1 MSASPLQTMHAVS
14 SPATSRSRLKA
25 AWFQNDPLAD
35 GLDFG
40 LATDCRTLEQAF
52 RLQHD
57 QYVAHGYMEVH
68 PSGWRLSLHN
78 ALSATR
84 VFVARA
90 GGRVVGTMTLIADSP
105 LGLPMDEIY
114 TDELRKLRD
123 AGRNLAEVSA
133 LAIDPEYQSSGVPI
147 LLRLIRMLVIDAAQT
162 KSDLCIAVNPHHAAF
177 YRKALHFQDL
187 GGLKQ
192 YGKVNGAPAIALR
205 LDLALARSLMREL
218 RDGHPMIIEV
228 HTFLFHPANV
238 EAVMT
243 RLARIR
249 GGSCL
254 WRSAS
259 SISSPATK
267 HGRGLPRPTGH
278 TFWQAATPRRPGG
291 FAPTRRTLSTEGT
304 PCGSPWRSRR
314 VAALQQVLPRGEHPF
329 SLDELE
335 RRIRQALTRPSAF
348 ARLSELLQPP
358 S

>member
-1 MSASPLQTMHAVS
+1 MSASLLQTVHAETVS
-14 SPATSRSRLKA
+14 SPTTSRSRLKA

-57 QYVAHGYMEVH
+57 QYVAQGYMDAH

-114 TDELRKLRD
+114 TDELRRLRD
-123 AGRNLAEVSA
+123 AGRHLAEVSA
-133 LAIDPEYQSSGVPI
+133 LAIDPEYQASGVPI
-147 LLRLIRMLVIDAAQT
+147 LLRLIRMLAIYAAQT
-162 KSDLCIAVNPHHAAF
+162 ESDLCIAVNPHHAAF
-177 YRKALHFQDL
+177 YRKALHFQDI

-205 LDLALARSLMREL
+205 LDLALARSLMSEL
-218 RDGHPMIIEV
+218 RDGHPMISEV

-243 RLARIR
+243 RLAKDLGRVIPLEER
-249 GGSCL
+249 VEYFFSRHDA
-254 WRSAS
+254 WTKAS
-259 SISSPATK
+259 EADRAYILA
-267 HGRGLPRPTGH
+267 G
-278 TFWQAATPRRPGG
+278 
-291 FAPTRRTLSTEGT
+291 
-304 PCGSPWRSRR
+304 C
-314 VAALQQVLPRGEHPF
+314 
-329 SLDELE
+329 D
-335 RRIRQALTRPSAF
+335 PSAGR
-348 ARLSELLQPP
+348 RLRTP
-358 S
+358 SPDPSIVVDRGNSLRLAMA